1 MLGLEKAN
9 AIAELL
15 HLVGS
20 ANADLWTTEAASN
33 SLRARFGK
41 EKHLAG
47 VRCSTQEITVKH
59 ELEFLLSHLGDKQ
72 RAHGHNQHIDGNSHN
87 LASKSARVDLDQLL
101 NFIFPPQI
109 QHPNSAGRLFVFGLY
124 GPLDA
129 KARLRSGEK
138 GLHIVT
144 DHEVKTMSHRME
156 REDILAVYGM
166 CSLSQE
172 EEEEV
177 IRQVDHML
185 KNFPQY
191 TKRDIIALFHSLP
204 RDKESRMN
212 FHATQRYVET
222 LLSVEAACLFNV
234 RLL

>member
-1 MLGLEKAN
+1 MLGLEKPN

-20 ANADLWTTEAASN
+20 ANADLWATEAASN
-33 SLRARFGK
+33 CLRARFGK
-41 EKHLAG
+41 GKHLAG

-59 ELEFLLSHLGDKQ
+59 EIEFLLSHSGEKH
-72 RAHGHNQHIDGNSHN
+72 RAHGHNQHYDGSSSIS
-87 LASKSARVDLDQLL
+87 ASKSAQVDLDQLL

-109 QHPNSAGRLFVFGLY
+109 QHPNSAGRLFVFALY
-124 GPLDA
+124 GPLDT

-138 GLHIVT
+138 GLHVVT
-144 DHEVKTMSHRME
+144 DQEVKTMSHRME

-191 TKRDIIALFHSLP
+191 TKRDITALFYALP
-204 RDKESRMN
+204 RDANDQFN
-212 FHATQRYVET
+212 FHAMQAYVT
-222 LLSVEAACLFNV
+222 NFLFP
-234 RLL
+234 